1 MTLFSTLPHQR
12 TTPRFPAGTMTNVP
26 QIKMKMIRRITM
38 IPIVRGFAPL
48 NSKDSNGLSGMVSL
62 P

>member
-38 IPIVRGFAPL
+38 IPIVRGFAP
-48 NSKDSNGLSGMVSL
+48 
-62 P
+62 